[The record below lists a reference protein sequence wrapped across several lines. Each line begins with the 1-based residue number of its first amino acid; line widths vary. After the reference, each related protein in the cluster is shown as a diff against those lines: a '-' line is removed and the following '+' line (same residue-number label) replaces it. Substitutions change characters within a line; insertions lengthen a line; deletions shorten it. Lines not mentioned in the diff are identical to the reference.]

1 MQPHFP
7 EGNPADILLRCTSAN
22 FFTPIAE
29 LAVELW
35 ATGTWSAFYSILA
48 HPVVSVFCQLS
59 PKQQKYQNF
68 PYKKGR
74 AEVAAL
80 TTRIEEMLYVFI
92 VVAFYSISPASQY

>member
-1 MQPHFP
+1 MPP
-7 EGNPADILLRCTSAN
+7 KKSCTSSAPKPPRLIN
-22 FFTPIAE
+22 KGQKLTVMTSYVTTFC
-29 LAVELW
+29 
-35 ATGTWSAFYSILA
+35 ATSSKKIYSILA